1 MILIVLAQ
9 GKDIDEQVDAT
20 LDRLLVEFGT
30 EILKIVPG
38 KVSTEV
44 DAALSFDK
52 ERSLE
57 KARHIIEVRCSR
69 SASSGPADHSN

>member
-1 MILIVLAQ
+1 M
-9 GKDIDEQVDAT
+9 DEQVDAT
-20 LDRLLVEFGT
+20 LDRLLVEFGK

-44 DAALSFDK
+44 DAKLSFDK

-57 KARHIIEVRCSR
+57 KARHIIKVRRLSR
-69 SASSGPADHSN
+69 GTGLPDICLAIRRARYR